1 MLSRTAY
8 KEFKNQKNT
17 KKMNLINKNEI
28 EVKILERLDLIKS
41 SISLVSEIERS
52 SSAITKCLK
61 KGNKV
66 ILFGN
71 GGSAADAQHIAAELV
86 GKFNLNRKSLPAIAL
101 TSNSST
107 ITALANDFSFETV
120 FSRQCES
127 LISKGD
133 VSIGISTSGNSKNI
147 IKAMITSKKMG
158 AITIALLGNNGGK
171 IKKHTDIPIVV
182 NSSSTPFIQEIHRII
197 YHIICEL
204 VEKEI
209 VKTSKKTK

>member
-1 MLSRTAY
+1 MTNKFDASLIEQFDECLDTI
-8 KEFKNQKNT
+8 KECKSLLKIIE
-17 KKMNLINKNEI
+17 KSAKMINI
-28 EVKILERLDLIKS
+28 
-41 SISLVSEIERS
+41 SISHN
-52 SSAITKCLK
+52 K
-61 KGNKV
+61 K
-66 ILFGN
+66 IISFGN